1 MQLIES
7 RARDLPVVLLI
18 HVAERDRVGEE
29 LVEIVHTRLADALRQ
44 RDWQLR
50 DPSVR
55 LDLSR
60 VLIHKRSH
68 AVENAMI
75 FYSMALHGVPP
86 SNCSIPCP
94 FPLLTWS
101 RRFPVGVLAASA
113 RSPPVRSSRMG
124 R

>member
-44 RDWQLR
+44 RDRQLR
-50 DPSVR
+50 DPSIR

-68 AVENAMI
+68 AVENALI
-75 FYSMALHGVPP
+75 FFSMALHGVPTY
-86 SNCSIPCP
+86 NCPILCTFP
-94 FPLLTWS
+94 FLPYYC
-101 RRFPVGVLAASA
+101 RFNGDVL
-113 RSPPVRSSRMG
+113 
-124 R
+124 